1 MQSTWMFC
9 HNNTNVTSVQEF
21 YKCYDSMIFKK
32 DEMIFGSYHWDYIN
46 WKSPDLHIQWDEL
59 SYSMMYGKCQLA
71 RDIGEIEETKFVK
84 LKLNDSLEYRV
95 WIHDPNF
102 FFMSWNPRSTPSLLA
117 KLKFNKIDR
126 NHLIQ
131 YISKEKNI
139 LLNTEKAKI
148 VQIIHSSFNHK
159 SAIHHD
165 HIFMK
170 SIFWFSNWSW
180 TMIQSHPVQN
190 TKKHLSRNV
199 SYLTLTTLRDAR
211 YQNSFFFC

>member
-32 DEMIFGSYHWDYIN
+32 EEIILGSYYWDYIN
-46 WKSPDLHIQWDEL
+46 WRSPDLQIEWDEL
-59 SYSMMYGKCQLA
+59 SYSMMYGRCQLA

-117 KLKFNKIDR
+117 KLKFKKKDR
-126 NHLIQ
+126 NHIIQ

-139 LLNTEKAKI
+139 LLNTKKAKI
-148 VQIIHSSFNHK
+148 VQIIHTYPITLPCFTFVEESN
-159 SAIHHD
+159 
-165 HIFMK
+165 
-170 SIFWFSNWSW
+170 FWFSNWSW
-180 TMIQSHPVQN
+180 TIIQSHHVEN
-190 TKKHLSRNV
+190 TKKHLFRNV
-199 SYLTLTTLRDAR
+199 
-211 YQNSFFFC
+211 

>member
-1 MQSTWMFC
+1 MQTPIKIRFILYQNRFTFQRIMNNYLYFSQKIEHNVTYQYNGDWMQSTWMFC

-32 DEMIFGSYHWDYIN
+32 EEIILGSYYWDYIN
-46 WKSPDLHIQWDEL
+46 WKSPDLQIEWDEL
-59 SYSMMYGKCQLA
+59 SYSMMYGRCQLA
-71 RDIGEIEETKFVK
+71 RDIGEIEETKFIK

-126 NHLIQ
+126 NHIIQ
-131 YISKEKNI
+131 YISKEKNS

-148 VQIIHSSFNHK
+148 VHHSYF
-159 SAIHHD
+159 
-165 HIFMK
+165 F
-170 SIFWFSNWSW
+170 
-180 TMIQSHPVQN
+180 
-190 TKKHLSRNV
+190 LS
-199 SYLTLTTLRDAR
+199 
-211 YQNSFFFC
+211 

>member
-32 DEMIFGSYHWDYIN
+32 DEMIFGSYYWDYIN
-46 WKSPDLHIQWDEL
+46 WKSPDLQIEWDEL
-59 SYSMMYGKCQLA
+59 SYSMMYGKCPLA
-71 RDIGEIEETKFVK
+71 RDIGEIEETKFVQI
-84 LKLNDSLEYRV
+84 KLNDSLEYRV

-102 FFMSWNPRSTPSLLA
+102 FFISRNPRSTPSLIA

-126 NHLIQ
+126 NHIIQ

-139 LLNTEKAKI
+139 LLNTKKAKI
-148 VQIIHSSFNHK
+148 VQIIHTFLITYTLPCFTFVK
-159 SAIHHD
+159 E
-165 HIFMK
+165 
-170 SIFWFSNWSW
+170 SIFWFSNWFW
-180 TMIQSHPVQN
+180 TIIQSHPVEN

-199 SYLTLTTLRDAR
+199 S
-211 YQNSFFFC
+211 

>member
-1 MQSTWMFC
+1 MKSTWMIC

-21 YKCYDSMIFKK
+21 YECYDSMIFKK
-32 DEMIFGSYHWDYIN
+32 DELIFGSYYWDYIN
-46 WKSPDLHIQWDEL
+46 WKSPDLQIEWDEL

-126 NHLIQ
+126 NHIIQ
-131 YISKEKNI
+131 YISKEKNS

-148 VQIIHSSFNHK
+148 VHHSYFFLHVTLFNLRQPKRSTSQPPFGPRRSTSKAPFPSSRGQPLRLLFGFK
-159 SAIHHD
+159 S
-165 HIFMK
+165 
-170 SIFWFSNWSW
+170 
-180 TMIQSHPVQN
+180 
-190 TKKHLSRNV
+190 
-199 SYLTLTTLRDAR
+199 LT
-211 YQNSFFFC
+211 S